1 MFSKIIFTFIT
12 RFSSSLI
19 GFLLVILTA
28 HAIGAEGRGEISLII
43 LGTAITLLISSII
56 GGNAIVLLAPS
67 TPAFK
72 LLVPSYGWAL
82 ISISLITT
90 LLHFTG
96 LIPQQYSIHIFI
108 ISLLQAIA
116 SIHMSL
122 FIGKQQIKLYN
133 IMNLLQVFLL
143 FTAAVIFYYF
153 LNYHEVIHYIVA
165 LYISFAIQALVTT
178 WFIYREI
185 EITSLSGVKEIIKK
199 ILENGLVIQL
209 CNVVQILN
217 YRLCYFILEETHG
230 MTSLGI
236 FSTASIV
243 AESVWLVSRSISLV
257 QYSGIVNSSDKEY
270 NRFLTVRMA
279 KLSLVGSIL
288 VMIPVLLLPSS
299 FYGWILGEEFR
310 AILVPLWIYAPG
322 ILALSFATVLG
333 HYFAGLGLNKVN
345 LTGSLIGFGITLF
358 FSLILIPKWGIN
370 GAAVSV
376 CLAYCVHSVYLFL
389 KFRTHTSFKIIE
401 LWPSTEDFIHLKK
414 GIGTF
419 LGRSF
424 RK

>member
-72 LLVPSYGWAL
+72 LLVPSYGWAI

-133 IMNLLQVFLL
+133 IMNLLVILTFYSSCHFLL
-143 FTAAVIFYYF
+143 F
-153 LNYHEVIHYIVA
+153 L
-165 LYISFAIQALVTT
+165 
-178 WFIYREI
+178 
-185 EITSLSGVKEIIKK
+185 
-199 ILENGLVIQL
+199 
-209 CNVVQILN
+209 
-217 YRLCYFILEETHG
+217 
-230 MTSLGI
+230 
-236 FSTASIV
+236 
-243 AESVWLVSRSISLV
+243 
-257 QYSGIVNSSDKEY
+257 
-270 NRFLTVRMA
+270 
-279 KLSLVGSIL
+279 KL
-288 VMIPVLLLPSS
+288 P
-299 FYGWILGEEFR
+299 
-310 AILVPLWIYAPG
+310 
-322 ILALSFATVLG
+322 
-333 HYFAGLGLNKVN
+333 
-345 LTGSLIGFGITLF
+345 
-358 FSLILIPKWGIN
+358 
-370 GAAVSV
+370 
-376 CLAYCVHSVYLFL
+376 
-389 KFRTHTSFKIIE
+389 
-401 LWPSTEDFIHLKK
+401 
-414 GIGTF
+414 
-419 LGRSF
+419 
-424 RK
+424 